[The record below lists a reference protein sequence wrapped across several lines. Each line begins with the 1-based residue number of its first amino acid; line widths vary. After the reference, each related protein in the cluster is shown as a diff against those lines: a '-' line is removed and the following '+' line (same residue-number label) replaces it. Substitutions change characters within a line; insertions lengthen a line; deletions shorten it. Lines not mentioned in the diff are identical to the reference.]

1 MEDVKKIALDVIA
14 GLIVHFTAR
23 AIENRLDRSHRPKH
37 MR

>member
-1 MEDVKKIALDVIA
+1 MEDAKRIALDAIA

-23 AIENRLDRSHRPKH
+23 GIEYRLDRSHRPKH

>member
-1 MEDVKKIALDVIA
+1 MEDVKRIALDVVA

-23 AIENRLDRSHRPKH
+23 AIERRLDRKHRPKH